1 MICPEVVFM
10 SEEAVVEAVVKP
22 KRKRRT
28 KAEMEAARAALLKK
42 KVKRPVGRP
51 PKRTEPLP
59 EVASGEPG
67 EFFEAVVVCSSLPN
81 QRLCYVKRL
90 VGDGLSEQV
99 LCRRK
104 PDCFRVG
111 QKVVVRVVDGDM
123 PEVIRPA

>member
-1 MICPEVVFM
+1 MILPDVVFM
-10 SEEAVVEAVVKP
+10 SEAAVVKP

-28 KAEMEAARAALLKK
+28 KAEMEAARAALEKK

-51 PKRTEPLP
+51 PRRTEPLP

-81 QRLCYVKRL
+81 QRLCYVKR
-90 VGDGLSEQV
+90 VVDDGLSEQL

-104 PDCFRVG
+104 PGCYKTG
-111 QKVVVRVVDGDM
+111 QKVVVRKEGEDL